1 MKTATLTPFNKV
13 CEILV
18 YANTEE
24 INEQLQICTEFG
36 ASNFEIL
43 DKANK
48 IQNGDLLPTELDEIE
63 IRKVWEAYLLE
74 EFELSDLGFEHFI
87 DILNAF

>member
-1 MKTATLTPFNKV
+1 MKTATATPFNKV

-24 INEQLQICTEFG
+24 IGERLLICTDFG
-36 ASNFEIL
+36 ASNFEIVN
-43 DKANK
+43 KANE
-48 IQNGDLLPTELDEIE
+48 IQNGNLVPTELDQVE